1 METRIAQGTDEWL
14 RLRLG
19 KITASRMAD
28 VMAKTKSGPSASR
41 KNYMMELICEK
52 LSGESVEF
60 YKNAAMQRG
69 NDLEPV
75 ARGAYEADKGLF
87 VVEEGLVDHP
97 QIKGLAASP
106 DGLVGDDGLLEIK
119 CPNTATHLDFLKTS
133 KIPSK
138 YILQMHTQMICT
150 GRNWCDFVS
159 YDDRLQGLEYKCIR
173 VYLDKQ
179 IANHIIEE
187 VNLFIENMNDELT
200 EIEKLKEAMK

>member
-1 METRIAQGTDEWL
+1 MEIRIAQGTEEWL

-106 DGLVGDDGLLEIK
+106 DGLVGDEGLLEIK

-138 YILQMHTQMICT
+138 YILQMHTQMMCT

-173 VYLDKQ
+173 VYLDRQ
-179 IANHIIEE
+179 IASHIIEE
-187 VNLFIENMNDELT
+187 VSLFIENMNDELT

>member
-14 RLRLG
+14 KLRHG

-97 QIKGLAASP
+97 KIKGLAASP

-119 CPNTATHLDFLKTS
+119 CPNTATHLEFLKTS
-133 KIPSK
+133 KIQSK

-173 VYLDKQ
+173 VGLDRQ